1 MSFHA
6 GLQLTLDVSLEE
18 KDGWVKENRNGE
30 KSYYRKP
37 KEGNHLKMA
46 ETERGRTDPSQSWLK
61 IASQLFKSTHTQ
73 TLLLLDDILYK
84 KKSLF

>member
-30 KSYYRKP
+30 K
-37 KEGNHLKMA
+37 
-46 ETERGRTDPSQSWLK
+46 
-61 IASQLFKSTHTQ
+61 I
-73 TLLLLDDILYK
+73 ILQK
-84 KKSLF
+84 T

>member
-6 GLQLTLDVSLEE
+6 GLQLTQDVSLEE

-46 ETERGRTDPSQSWLK
+46 ETERGRTDPS
-61 IASQLFKSTHTQ
+61 
-73 TLLLLDDILYK
+73 
-84 KKSLF
+84 